1 MIKTKWV
8 SEEHKVGLVK
18 WNEAWLLISPY
29 PLKLVTEVYR
39 GSLVFRIP
47 KTSKRIAYKALKSD
61 LRKREIIIKE
71 EPLPF

>member
-8 SEEHKVGLVK
+8 DKQHQAELVK
-18 WNEAWLLISPY
+18 WNEAWLLISPD

-47 KTSKRIAYKALKSD
+47 KRQ
-61 LRKREIIIKE
+61 RESHIK
-71 EPLPF
+71 L